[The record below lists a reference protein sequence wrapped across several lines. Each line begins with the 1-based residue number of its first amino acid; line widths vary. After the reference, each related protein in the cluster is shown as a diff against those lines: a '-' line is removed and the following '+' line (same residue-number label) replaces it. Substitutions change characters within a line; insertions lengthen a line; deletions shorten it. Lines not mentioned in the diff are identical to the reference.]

1 MYTKKNRFGIVNRE
15 VITDPN
21 LSIGAK
27 ALYSVLSCYANK
39 QRTCFPSIS
48 TLADDI
54 GSSQSSID
62 RWIKELKTYK
72 YVKRIGRRLTIK

>member
-27 ALYSVLSCYANK
+27 TLDSVLCCYANK
-39 QRTCFPSIS
+39 NRTCFPSIS
-48 TLADDI
+48 TLADDT

-72 YVKRIGRRLTIK
+72 YVKRIGRKLIIK

>member
-48 TLADDI
+48 TLADDT